1 MSFHYPRLKTPTYVV
16 ADGQH
21 PVVYGFWS
29 PNARNRDFP
38 RTIPER
44 GDVEGNPELE
54 GVFDHPRMEH
64 MRNMQWLL
72 KWDTRNACVPLNP
85 NYDSTFLSSVN
96 YTPSNLPVERVGLK
110 YRVDPSLVDKWY
122 QMEHILLRICDIMPH
137 FSHRLVPLTAPP
149 HIYPSNLNFQ
159 RQYDTEGGARYHGCR
174 VITRMHQL
182 FGEAAHCTILSKD
195 SWTSKLPRDDPVT
208 FTPRVM
214 QELSDSL
221 LLDFYKVKRV
231 GALVDV
237 NSYYKN
243 RDEAR
248 RPCFKRLVDAGVP
261 LFFLYVTANLTD
273 PLNPAFTPRQMYPI
287 TRLKDEIC
295 PAPNSEKFLKHYN
308 YLQPS
313 PQTLQA
319 EFGGLIRSLGQHLR
333 ESSNDSLVA
342 KPILTSYPATEYTR
356 TTEYSPLPPNVYSS
370 NRRSLYHPPTP
381 NYLPS
386 TPFSQRIPSPNLSPS
401 QFRNSELD
409 SPMSPVMYIGSSVD
423 IPSQSFPPSIAGS
436 GQPDGLEWYDF
447 FAERRAILQLHLSEG
462 NEKRLLEAPVDRNSV
477 RFFRWVPQPE
487 YDGFALRVP
496 ILPRELDDHW
506 EYYDQSQRLYDPVSD
521 EWDLCDLLPPNPHIA
536 WSTFFH
542 DRDVESRKATDDQRD
557 ITRRLEAERV
567 AESFNSGEVKLT
579 KKSVKKTV
587 LNDVAMFLWDVDRAV
602 AGGFRRK
609 QQDIND
615 FVQEWGRHKS
625 FQRIYNSVHHEW
637 DLCCAIS
644 DKDGSGDADMDYSSD
659 EEPIL
664 PPHFAPRPLQ
674 NVAVGPVGND
684 FPVDVQW
691 PEGTI
696 LQDSDEE
703 QQAAQSS
710 NEKTVERSQK
720 QAETEEPSEQNDP
733 DGIRHCNRFA
743 NSLLM
748 RDNREPQRR
757 DFYILVWLSM
767 RYGFVKPKQLRRR
780 SVVQPDVQKKWIF
793 FMGLRG
799 LELGDLEKLYKF
811 DIEYFADCLRN
822 PTKSPSL
829 LGSIFDLRPENES
842 YLDPSRSLIHV
853 DKVML
858 ERAGR
863 MHPCWF
869 MAVEE
874 ATSVVMAIREKWG
887 KNLETLV
894 KKFQEFGIPFR
905 TFQVQKRTTRAVLQF
920 ESRIHLLKAPDRDFN
935 LTDYVEY
942 EDERE
947 KFFSSPRGRGVIGLG
962 GVIRRLYQLNDAEQA
977 RRLHYVMQGPTE
989 RAALDGDA
997 FIMHFRSDS
1006 VVARSIEKSYD
1017 TTNDAKEIETEEGEL
1032 EEGEM
1037 EEDGNEG
1044 QDEVRMPSHWRTV
1057 TVHDD
1062 TLSIRE
1068 QEFVLGVYDTSNV
1081 PHYDKPFMRSA
1092 PRPSWFPHPDV
1103 FVKNHFG
1110 NNGGIWDPNEEK
1122 GFRIRLR
1129 KIVEDQKAMSKTE
1142 QKLSITSASKQVD
1155 ETYEKFCQEYLV
1167 LAGYVHN

>member
-1 MSFHYPRLKTPTYVV
+1 MSFHYPRLKMPTYVV

-54 GVFDHPRMEH
+54 GVFDRPRMEH

-261 LFFLYVTANLTD
+261 LFFLYVTADLTD

-313 PQTLQA
+313 PQTLQT

-436 GQPDGLEWYDF
+436 GQPDSLEWYDF

-462 NEKRLLEAPVDRNSV
+462 SEAERLDIASRERRAKTRNRLLEAPVDRNSV

-487 YDGFALRVP
+487 YDGFALRVAIP
-496 ILPRELDDHW
+496 PRELDDHW

-748 RDNREPQRR
+748 RDHREPQRR

-822 PTKSPSL
+822 PTRSPSL

-858 ERAGR
+858 ERAG
-863 MHPCWF
+863 P
-869 MAVEE
+869 
-874 ATSVVMAIREKWG
+874 
-887 KNLETLV
+887 
-894 KKFQEFGIPFR
+894 PR
-905 TFQVQKRTTRAVLQF
+905 TR
-920 ESRIHLLKAPDRDFN
+920 
-935 LTDYVEY
+935 
-942 EDERE
+942 
-947 KFFSSPRGRGVIGLG
+947 VIGHGELF
-962 GVIRRLYQLNDAEQA
+962 GVVPADDAEQA

-1006 VVARSIEKSYD
+1006 VVARSIDKSYN
-1017 TTNDAKEIETEEGEL
+1017 TTNDAKEIVTEEGEL